1 MRARQRHFNAK
12 DAGATLVLDARFLT
26 ANNNDAIGTWTSRTG
41 INNATQAT
49 VARKPTYK
57 VNMSGGQPAL
67 YFDGGDNMEF
77 SSSIISGTP
86 DGFAAFIFKLD
97 VDPPTDQ
104 FKSGPVMGDFGS
116 SSLGNAWPWLDGNI
130 YDDFGTTDRKTA
142 GNPTPSLT
150 SFRVIS
156 QHSAASD
163 FVINIDG
170 SQFYSTST
178 NTVGWSGSQRIGVSI
193 ANNTEYFLL
202 GHVGLVIFAPL
213 KPASSLRKRIDHAAA
228 FSFKIACS

>member
-1 MRARQRHFNAK
+1 
-12 DAGATLVLDARFLT
+12 VLDARFLT

-49 VARKPTYK
+49 VASKPTYK

-67 YFDGGDNMEF
+67 YFDGADKMAF

-86 DGFAAFIFKLD
+86 DGFAAFIFKVD
-97 VDPPTDQ
+97 IDPPTDA
-104 FKSGPVMGDFGS
+104 FKTGPVMGNFGS
-116 SSLGNAWPWLDGNI
+116 ASLANHWPFVDGII
-130 YDDFGTTDRKTA
+130 YDDFGTANRKTA

-150 SFRVIS
+150 SFRIIS

-178 NTVGWSGSQRIGVSI
+178 NTVGWSGSQQIGVTFDTG
-193 ANNTEYFLL
+193 TEYFLL
-202 GHVGLVIFAPL
+202 GHVGLAVFAPL
-213 KPASSLRKRIDHAAA
+213 KPASSLRKRMEHAAA